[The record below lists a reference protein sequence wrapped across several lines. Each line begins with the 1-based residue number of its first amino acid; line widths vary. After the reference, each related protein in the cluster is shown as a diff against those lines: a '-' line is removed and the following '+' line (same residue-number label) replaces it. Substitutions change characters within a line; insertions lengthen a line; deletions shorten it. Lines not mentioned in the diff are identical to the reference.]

1 MGSREWG
8 VVPLP
13 TPHTPM
19 KVVLVLSGGGAK
31 ALAHAG
37 AFRALEQANLV
48 PSHIVATSM
57 GAVIGAALGA
67 GMPFDQVRRR
77 AMGIRRRDVA
87 PFDPLVLLLG
97 LFARSLFPASALRKA
112 IARIVPK
119 TRFEYLRIPLTVT
132 ATDLDTGELLLLG
145 GPERRGSRAD
155 DDRRGRDIELEDA
168 LYASCAL
175 PLYFPPLEADGRRL
189 GDGGLR
195 AVLPLAPALELERD
209 ADVFVAVDVGPGFD
223 ERGPP
228 TNGDQ
233 PQPPDAP
240 VPANIPRVV
249 RTHGEA
255 MRIMMAE
262 QTARVLADWPK
273 AGPKLV
279 YVRAV
284 AEREATFAVDRVQE
298 YVEMGYQATKKAL
311 G

>member
-1 MGSREWG
+1 MSR
-8 VVPLP
+8 
-13 TPHTPM
+13 
-19 KVVLVLSGGGAK
+19 VVLVLSGGGAK

-37 AFRALEQANLV
+37 AFRALEQAELV
-48 PSHIVATSM
+48 PSHIIATSM
-57 GAVIGAALGA
+57 GAVVGAALGA

-77 AMGIRRRDVA
+77 AMGIRRKDVA
-87 PFDPLVLLLG
+87 PLDPLVLIMG
-97 LFARSLFPASALRKA
+97 LFVRSLFPASALRRA

-132 ATDLDTGELLLLG
+132 ATDLESGELLLLG
-145 GPERRGSRAD
+145 GPERRGSD
-155 DDRRGRDIELEDA
+155 LDRRGRDIELSDA

-195 AVLPLAPALELERD
+195 AVLPLAPARAIEPS
-209 ADVFVAVDVGPGFD
+209 ADLFVAVHVGPGFD
-223 ERGPP
+223 ERPM

-240 VPANIPRVV
+240 VPARIPRVV

-262 QTARVLADWPK
+262 QAERAVADWPK
-273 AGPKLV
+273 DGPRLV

-284 AEREATFAVDRVQE
+284 AEREATFAVDRIQE

>member
-1 MGSREWG
+1 MS
-8 VVPLP
+8 
-13 TPHTPM
+13 

-37 AFRALEQANLV
+37 AFRALEQADLL

-57 GAVIGAALGA
+57 GAVVGAALCA

-77 AMGIRRRDVA
+77 AMGIRRKDVA
-87 PFDPLVLLLG
+87 PFDPLLLVMG
-97 LFARSLFPASALRKA
+97 LFARSLFPASALRRA
-112 IARIVPK
+112 IACIVPK
-119 TRFEYLRIPLTVT
+119 TRFEYLKIPLTVT
-132 ATDLDTGELLLLG
+132 ATDLDSGELLLLG
-145 GPERRGSRAD
+145 GTER
-155 DDRRGRDIELEDA
+155 RDIELADA

-195 AVLPLAPALELERD
+195 AVLPIEPAREIVQD
-209 ADVFVAVDVGPGFD
+209 ADLFVAVDVGPGFD
-223 ERGPP
+223 ERGGPS

-233 PQPPDAP
+233 PQPPPPGAP
-240 VPANIPRVV
+240 VPARIPRVV

-262 QTARVLADWPK
+262 QTERTLADWPK
-273 AGPKLV
+273 DAPRLV
-279 YVRAV
+279 YIRAV
-284 AEREATFAVDRVQE
+284 AEREATFAVDRIQE